1 MFSRDS
7 SGASPLRIARR
18 REGKRKKWEEKKEGE
33 GGKEKKPAHQ
43 CTRYV
48 VAVVVVVAIVAV
60 CAKGKGEKE
69 RANKKAVRIT
79 AAPMR

>member
-18 REGKRKKWEEKKEGE
+18 CEGKRKKWEKKEGE
-33 GGKEKKPAHQ
+33 GGKEKRRAPM
-43 CTRYV
+43 Y
-48 VAVVVVVAIVAV
+48 AIRRAPSE
-60 CAKGKGEKE
+60 GKREREKE
-69 RANKKAVRIT
+69 RANKKALRIT

>member
-18 REGKRKKWEEKKEGE
+18 REGKRKKWEKKEGE

-48 VAVVVVVAIVAV
+48 VAVVVVVVVV

>member
-18 REGKRKKWEEKKEGE
+18 CEGKRKKWEKKEGE
-33 GGKEKKPAHQ
+33 GGKEKRRAAMYAIRRAPT
-43 CTRYV
+43 TRE
-48 VAVVVVVAIVAV
+48 
-60 CAKGKGEKE
+60 GERE
-69 RANKKAVRIT
+69 RERGQVKKKAVRIT